1 MPREVNPSAENDIL
15 ANIPGLDDEPAGG
28 GGTPENNGGDGETS
42 QITEENAGGEA
53 GVESEE
59 TEVSATQQQSGNRG
73 GGNPDT
79 TRQQQPQQKQQNNK
93 GNIPPRQPAN
103 SAGDLVDQAGRVIAR
118 AGNERRFYESW
129 RNAAI
134 QLQRAGREMQTRDQR
149 IQQLE
154 GQLRGHTEA
163 ANAPQSLG
171 LNPQEAV
178 AGMRLFAQFKRSPVD
193 TLKFMLAEVQSLGHD
208 LTGIIDGGVNAQAIS
223 TMLDRRLAPLM
234 SQHQQQQRE
243 AQQRNEI
250 DQQVNSFYNE
260 FPDAQVHD
268 AALGELLT
276 RNPTLTPREAYF
288 MLQNHYIK
296 NGWDWSV
303 PLNVIM
309 TQQRAP
315 ARQPAQQTQMQ
326 QRQSLPNGRGART
339 AQQPQTRAVGQDE
352 LAHEDD
358 SWENIIRGSMR
369 NSGLRV

>member
-1 MPREVNPSAENDIL
+1 MPREVSASAEEAL
-15 ANIPGLDDEPAGG
+15 LSNIPGLDDETG
-28 GGTPENNGGDGETS
+28 GGTTQETTGETS
-42 QITEENAGGEA
+42 ETTEENAVAETGSEGETT
-53 GVESEE
+53 E
-59 TEVSATQQQSGNRG
+59 EVSTQEQSGNRRG
-73 GGNPDT
+73 TVPDT
-79 TRQQQPQQKQQNNK
+79 GRQQQTGKQQQQQKV
-93 GNIPPRQPAN
+93 PPRQPAN
-103 SAGDLVDQAGRVIAR
+103 AAGDLVDPTGRVIAR

-129 RNAAI
+129 RNASI
-134 QLQRAGREMQTRDQR
+134 QLQKMQRDLGTRDTR

-154 GQLRGHTEA
+154 GQLRGHGEA

-208 LTGIIDGGVNAQAIS
+208 LTGIVDGGVNAQAIS
-223 TMLDRRLAPLM
+223 TMLDRRLAPLTQ
-234 SQHQQQQRE
+234 QHQEQRRQQEQQ
-243 AQQRNEI
+243 AQI
-250 DQQVNSFYNE
+250 DRQVNDFYSE
-260 FPDAQVHD
+260 FPDAHVHD

-303 PLNVIM
+303 PLSAIM
-309 TQQRAP
+309 SQQRAP
-315 ARQPAQQTQMQ
+315 ARQPAQQQQTQ

-339 AQQPQTRAVGQDE
+339 VQQPQTRVAGQDE